1 MPQGNS
7 PRRQRLHMHLCWRS
21 TGPCPETCLC
31 LPEGAE
37 PLVAAIHQAS
47 SLSRQPSGTVI
58 ATLNGY
64 ATSVSQDE
72 TELGAFRTM
81 NCDILAAPRVCRAK
95 QQCTFGTLEST
106 QLPNYRKHFP
116 VCHRNRGE
124 SWDVDRN
131 SRTYV
136 LHQSTLRINNRPYG
150 RFAAVSGATKRDR
163 TMTWW

>member
-116 VCHRNRGE
+116 VCATGTGE
-124 SWDVDRN
+124 RAGMRTEIPGPTSCIKARCGLTTVPMGG
-131 SRTYV
+131 SRPFPG
-136 LHQSTLRINNRPYG
+136 QRSAIGP
-150 RFAAVSGATKRDR
+150 
-163 TMTWW
+163 